1 LVKFYFTKR
10 NIFSLKTIILSRFAV
25 SGAKILSIDQP
36 HVTDKIMN
44 AINAKSLTLAALAA
58 LTFAASGVASATT
71 VLTNQYAVTSSATQ
85 VAANEWT
92 FDYTVTNNNQG
103 IGGQTGFDGFSIY
116 VPTAATVVS
125 STAPLPFNGAP
136 GYWSQGSSSTLD
148 LRGDGSQNLA
158 AEAGYNVYT
167 WWGQNTQSVYTPGS
181 TASFSIT
188 LSNVSLGS
196 NTAGLSTYFGYGA
209 ATAAAASNQYG
220 NYSTFTTDLKSPVG
234 AVPEPETYAM
244 LLAGL
249 GLVGYMQRRKAKRQ
263 A

>member
-1 LVKFYFTKR
+1 MITAKKWLLA
-10 NIFSLKTIILSRFAV
+10 SFAV
-25 SGAKILSIDQP
+25 
-36 HVTDKIMN
+36 
-44 AINAKSLTLAALAA
+44 LASATGGL
-58 LTFAASGVASATT
+58 ASATT
-71 VLTNQYAVTSSATQ
+71 VLSNEYTVSSSAVQ
-85 VAANEWT
+85 VGANEWT

-125 STAPLPFNGAP
+125 STAPAPYNGAP
-136 GYWSQGSSSTLD
+136 GYWSQGTSSTLD

-188 LSNVSLGS
+188 LSNVSVGS
-196 NTAGLSTYFGYGA
+196 NTAGLSTYFGFGA

-249 GLVGYMQRRKAKRQ
+249 GLVGYMQRRKAAKRG

>member
-1 LVKFYFTKR
+1 MMITTKKLLLA
-10 NIFSLKTIILSRFAV
+10 SFAIV
-25 SGAKILSIDQP
+25 ATATGGL
-36 HVTDKIMN
+36 
-44 AINAKSLTLAALAA
+44 
-58 LTFAASGVASATT
+58 ASATT
-71 VLTNQYAVTSSATQ
+71 VLSNEYTVSSSAVQ
-85 VAANEWT
+85 VGANEWT
-92 FDYTVTNNNQG
+92 FDYTVTNNTQG

-116 VPTAATVVS
+116 VPTAATVVG
-125 STAPLPFNGAP
+125 STAPAPYNGAP
-136 GYWSQGSSSTLD
+136 GYWSEGKSSTLD

-188 LSNVSLGS
+188 LSNVSVGS
-196 NTAGLSTYFGYGA
+196 NTAGLSTYFGFGA

-220 NYSTFTTDLKSPVG
+220 NYSTFTTSLKSPVG

-249 GLVGYMQRRKAKRQ
+249 GLVGYMKRRKAAKRR